1 MSLFVLLLA
10 VLSALC
16 LGRYPLSIGEVWHF
30 FLHLLHFGRPV
41 DVTTQNI
48 ILNLRLPRIIAAML
62 IGAALAISGTAFQSI
77 FKNPLV
83 SPDLL
88 GVSNGAA
95 AGAAIA
101 ILLGFRTAGIQ
112 MMAFLVGLTAVLLAL
127 LLQSLLNSK
136 TTITLV
142 LAGIIISGFMQ
153 AVIGLL
159 KYLADPEQQLPDI
172 TYWQLGSLEKVTP
185 HNLLLVAPSLL
196 IAGIILFLFRWRLNV
211 LTLNAAEATT
221 LGVNLRIEQGIVILC
236 ATILTAGSVCLSGT
250 VGWIGLVIPH
260 AARLVGGQNNAR
272 ALPLS
277 AILGAAFLLILD
289 TIARTISA
297 GEIPLGIL
305 TGFIGTPLFVWLL
318 LKKRVNL
325 S

>member
-1 MSLFVLLLA
+1 M
-10 VLSALC
+10 
-16 LGRYPLSIGEVWHF
+16 GRYPLSIGEVWHF
-30 FLHLLHFGRPV
+30 FLHLLHLGRPV
-41 DVTTQNI
+41 DATTQNI

-101 ILLGFRTAGIQ
+101 ILLGFRTASIQ
-112 MMAFLVGLTAVLLAL
+112 MMAFLVGLAAVLLAL